1 MSTKPLSA
9 AALDAQIVD
18 EMMKERGRMLGVL
31 GGIAFAMMVAA
42 SVAFVLGFFAP
53 RPYIAFGLSLSLFG
67 MAAGM
72 SMWSY
77 FEYMSLSRTDE
88 RRREA
93 EEG

>member
-1 MSTKPLSA
+1 MSTKTLTA
-9 AALDAQIVD
+9 AALDAQLVD
-18 EMMKERGRMLGVL
+18 EMMKGRGRLLGVL
-31 GGIAFAMMVAA
+31 GGIAFALLLTA

-53 RPYIAFGLSLSLFG
+53 RPYIAFGLALSLFG
-67 MAAGM
+67 MATGI

-77 FEYMSLSRTDE
+77 FEYMSLSRIDE